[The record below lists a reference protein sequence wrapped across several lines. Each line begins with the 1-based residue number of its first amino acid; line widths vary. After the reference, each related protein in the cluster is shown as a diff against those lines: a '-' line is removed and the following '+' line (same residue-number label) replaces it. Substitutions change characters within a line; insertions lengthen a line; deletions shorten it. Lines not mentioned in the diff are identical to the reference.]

1 LYFTSLYLQQVL
13 GYSALMTGLAFLPFS
28 IIAAV
33 TSLIASPL
41 VPRLGLKAMTASGL
55 LSMALGLL
63 LYTQFPVN
71 GNFWRDVLPGSLF
84 IGVGVTLAGIPM
96 TIAALSDVS
105 AQDSGLASGLINTS
119 QQIGSAIVLALLVT
133 ISSIYTEAVSLS
145 SGNSLEMRANALT
158 EGFRFAFLIGA
169 VLMILGAF
177 VAMLL
182 IHGSGFRRSSKGQ
195 SNI

>member
-1 LYFTSLYLQQVL
+1 
-13 GYSALMTGLAFLPFS
+13 MTGLAFLPFS

-41 VPRLGLKAMTASGL
+41 VPQLKLKAMIVGGL

-63 LYTQFPVN
+63 LFAQIPVH
-71 GNFWRDVLPGSLF
+71 GSFWRDVLPGSLF

-96 TIAALSDVS
+96 TIAALSAVS
-105 AQDSGLASGLINTS
+105 AQDSGLASGLINAS

-133 ISSIYTEAVSLS
+133 VSSTHTKVVSLS
-145 SGNSLEMRANALT
+145 PGNSLDMQLIALA
-158 EGFRFAFLIGA
+158 EGFRVAFLIGTA
-169 VLMILGAF
+169 LLMVGVF

-182 IHGSGFRRSSKGQ
+182 IHGDGSHRSSKEHEA
-195 SNI
+195 S

>member
-28 IIAAV
+28 IIAAL

-41 VPRLGLKAMTASGL
+41 VPRLGLKAMTVSGL

-145 SGNSLEMRANALT
+145 SGNSPGMRANALT

-182 IHGSGFRRSSKGQ
+182 IPGSGSRRSSKGQ